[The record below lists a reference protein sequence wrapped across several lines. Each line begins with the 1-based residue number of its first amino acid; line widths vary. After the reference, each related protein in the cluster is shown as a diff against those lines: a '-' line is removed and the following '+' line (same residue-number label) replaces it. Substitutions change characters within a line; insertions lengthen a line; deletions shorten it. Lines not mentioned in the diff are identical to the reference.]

1 MDSSYV
7 LDYPLPIYLHH
18 PLEAIKMAYE
28 IDPKEVVD
36 FRELVMT
43 NTIQVDTMYRL
54 LIEKGYFTEA
64 EFLNK
69 MQEVQTLFMKGKNQP
84 ITK

>member
-1 MDSSYV
+1 
-7 LDYPLPIYLHH
+7 
-18 PLEAIKMAYE
+18 MAYE
-28 IDPKEVVD
+28 IDPKEIVD

-64 EFLNK
+64 EFLDK
-69 MQEVQTLFMKGKNQP
+69 MKEVQTLFMKGKNQP
-84 ITK
+84 ITN

>member
-1 MDSSYV
+1 
-7 LDYPLPIYLHH
+7 
-18 PLEAIKMAYE
+18 MAHE
-28 IDPKEVVD
+28 LDPKEIVD

-64 EFLNK
+64 EFLDK
-69 MQEVQTLFMKGKNQP
+69 MKEVQTLFMKGKNQT
-84 ITK
+84 ITN

>member
-1 MDSSYV
+1 
-7 LDYPLPIYLHH
+7 
-18 PLEAIKMAYE
+18 MAHE
-28 IDPKEVVD
+28 LDPKEIVD

-64 EFLNK
+64 EFLDK
-69 MQEVQTLFMKGKNQP
+69 MKEVQTLFMKGKNQP
-84 ITK
+84 ITN

>member
-1 MDSSYV
+1 
-7 LDYPLPIYLHH
+7 
-18 PLEAIKMAYE
+18 MAHE
-28 IDPKEVVD
+28 LDPKEIVD

-64 EFLNK
+64 EFLDK
-69 MQEVQTLFMKGKNQP
+69 MKEVQKLFMTGKNQP
-84 ITK
+84 VTN

>member
-1 MDSSYV
+1 
-7 LDYPLPIYLHH
+7 
-18 PLEAIKMAYE
+18 MATE
-28 IDPKEVVD
+28 LDPKEIVD

-64 EFLNK
+64 EFLDK
-69 MQEVQTLFMKGKNQP
+69 MKEVQTLFMKGKNQP
-84 ITK
+84 ITN